1 MAKHYQGTGLGLALI
16 RSLERHRHTPVI
28 VVYGREREELEIPGG
43 VQGFVIKPVRPD
55 YLLETLKQVG
65 VPVRILE
72 AANG

>member
-1 MAKHYQGTGLGLALI
+1 M
-16 RSLERHRHTPVI
+16 I